1 MRKEFNIT
9 MRKALPLC
17 LAALLLCTACASG
30 GEAPAARTYD
40 IAPAGQWT
48 DGTYHASS
56 AGYGGDLAV
65 SVTITDGE
73 MSAIDAA
80 DHNETPDYGGAA
92 IETMIPAMLDAQS
105 VDVDSV
111 SSATETST
119 ALKDA
124 VAQCLEEASPNEE
137 ENLSE

>member
-1 MRKEFNIT
+1 

-65 SVTITDGE
+65 SVTVSGGT
-73 MSAIDAA
+73 MSAIDADA
-80 DHNETPDYGGAA
+80 PDETPDRGGAA
-92 IETMIPAMLDAQS
+92 IEAMIPAMLDAQS

-111 SSATETST
+111 SGATETSS

-124 VAQCLEEASPNEE
+124 VAQCLEDASPKDAAT
-137 ENLSE
+137 LSE

>member
-1 MRKEFNIT
+1 

-17 LAALLLCTACASG
+17 LATLLLCTACSSDA
-30 GEAPAARTYD
+30 ETAARTYD

-111 SSATETST
+111 SGATETST

-124 VAQCLEEASPNEE
+124 VAQCLEQASPDEE